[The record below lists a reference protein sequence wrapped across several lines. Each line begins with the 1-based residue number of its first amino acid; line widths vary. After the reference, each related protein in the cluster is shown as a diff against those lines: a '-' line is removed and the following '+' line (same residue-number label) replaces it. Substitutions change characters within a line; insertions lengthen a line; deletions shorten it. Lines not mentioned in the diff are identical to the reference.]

1 MGHRASGRRRPQV
14 PGWLAGAA
22 RLCHELSMLSSE
34 PAREGRRARNREDK
48 LARIEKAG
56 RTLFARRG
64 FDATTTRAI
73 AARADIGTGTLFLY
87 FAKKEDLL
95 VHLFHRDIG
104 AVLEAMWAGLPARPL
119 RAQLLHVFDALYDYY
134 ARDPALS
141 RVFVKELLFLDA
153 PRRDRVTAFTL
164 DFLQRLVG
172 LIEAAR
178 ARGELAPAAG
188 EPRQLAYAAFGLYCF
203 TLINWLGGG
212 IDDRTVAGGQ
222 LRASLDLLLA
232 GLTTREKT
240 R

>member
-1 MGHRASGRRRPQV
+1 
-14 PGWLAGAA
+14 
-22 RLCHELSMLSSE
+22 MLRNE
-34 PAREGRRARNREDK
+34 PAHGTRRGRGKLDK

-56 RTLFARRG
+56 RALFARRG

-73 AARADIGTGTLFLY
+73 AARADIGIGTLFLY

-104 AVLEAMWAGLPARPL
+104 AVVEEMFAGLPARPL
-119 RAQLLHVFDALYDYY
+119 RSQLLHVFDALYAYY

-141 RVFVKELLFLDA
+141 RVFIKELLFLDA

-164 DFLQRLVG
+164 DFLERLAA
-172 LIEAAR
+172 LITAAQ
-178 ARGELAPAAG
+178 ARGEIGATL

-203 TLINWLGGG
+203 TLINWLGGV
-212 IDDRTVAGGQ
+212 IDDREVARAQ

-232 GLTTREKT
+232 GLASAEKT
-240 R
+240 RCTPPTTTP

>member
-1 MGHRASGRRRPQV
+1 
-14 PGWLAGAA
+14 
-22 RLCHELSMLSSE
+22 MLSNE
-34 PAREGRRARNREDK
+34 PAQDNRRGRTKTDK

-56 RTLFARRG
+56 RALFAKRG

-73 AARADIGTGTLFLY
+73 ADRADIGTGTLFLY

-104 AVLEAMWAGLPARPL
+104 AVLEAIWAGLPARPL
-119 RAQLLHVFDALYDYY
+119 RAQLLHAFDALYAYY

-141 RVFVKELLFLDA
+141 RVFIKELLFLDA

-172 LIEAAR
+172 LIDAAQR
-178 ARGELAPAAG
+178 RGELAAGVG

-203 TLINWLGGG
+203 TLINWLGGVL
-212 IDDRTVAGGQ
+212 DDREVARAQ

-232 GLTTREKT
+232 GLTVREKK

>member
-1 MGHRASGRRRPQV
+1 
-14 PGWLAGAA
+14 
-22 RLCHELSMLSSE
+22 MLRNE
-34 PAREGRRARNREDK
+34 PAQETRRGRGKLDK

-56 RTLFARRG
+56 RALFARRG

-87 FAKKEDLL
+87 FPKKEDLL

-104 AVLEAMWAGLPARPL
+104 AVVEEMFASLPARPL
-119 RAQLLHVFDALYDYY
+119 RAQLLHMFDALYAYY

-141 RVFVKELLFLDA
+141 RVFIKELLFLDA

-164 DFLQRLVG
+164 DFLERIAA
-172 LIEAAR
+172 LITDAQARREIAAV
-178 ARGELAPAAG
+178 
-188 EPRQLAYAAFGLYCF
+188 EPRQLAYTAFGLYCF
-203 TLINWLGGG
+203 TLINWLGGV
-212 IDDRTVAGGQ
+212 IDDREVARAQ

-232 GLTTREKT
+232 GLSTREKT

>member
-1 MGHRASGRRRPQV
+1 
-14 PGWLAGAA
+14 
-22 RLCHELSMLSSE
+22 MLSTD
-34 PAREGRRARNREDK
+34 PAQETRRDRNKTDK

-56 RTLFARRG
+56 RALFAKRG

-73 AARADIGTGTLFLY
+73 AERADIGTGTLFLY
-87 FAKKEDLL
+87 FPKKEDLL
-95 VHLFHRDIG
+95 VHLFHSDIG

-119 RAQLLHVFDALYDYY
+119 RAQLLHMFDALYAYY

-172 LIEAAR
+172 LIDAAQR
-178 ARGELAPAAG
+178 RGELSADAG

-203 TLINWLGGG
+203 TLINWLGGVL
-212 IDDRTVAGGQ
+212 DDREVARAQ

-232 GLTTREKT
+232 GLTVRERK

>member
-1 MGHRASGRRRPQV
+1 
-14 PGWLAGAA
+14 
-22 RLCHELSMLSSE
+22 MLRNE
-34 PAREGRRARNREDK
+34 PAQETRRSRNKLDK

-56 RTLFARRG
+56 RVLFAKRG

-73 AARADIGTGTLFLY
+73 AARADIGIGTLFLY

-104 AVLEAMWAGLPARPL
+104 AVQQEMFASLPARPL
-119 RAQLLHVFDALYDYY
+119 RRQLLHIVDALYAYY

-153 PRRDRVTAFTL
+153 PRRDRVTALTL
-164 DFLQRLVG
+164 DFLERIVA
-172 LIEAAR
+172 LITAAQ
-178 ARGELAPAAG
+178 ARGEIVRAL

-203 TLINWLGGG
+203 TLINWLGGV
-212 IDDRTVAGGQ
+212 IEDREVARAQ

-232 GLTTREKT
+232 GLTVREKT

>member
-1 MGHRASGRRRPQV
+1 MSVLKSERAQETRR
-14 PGWLAGAA
+14 
-22 RLCHELSMLSSE
+22 E
-34 PAREGRRARNREDK
+34 RNKLDK

-56 RTLFARRG
+56 RALFAKRG

-73 AARADIGTGTLFLY
+73 AAKADIGMGTLFLY

-104 AVLEAMWAGLPARPL
+104 AVVTEMFADLPPRPL
-119 RAQLLHVFDALYDYY
+119 RAQLLHLFDALYAYY

-141 RVFVKELLFLDA
+141 RVFIKELLFLDA

-164 DFLQRLVG
+164 DFLQRIVA

-178 ARGELAPAAG
+178 ARDELAGGAI

-203 TLINWLGGG
+203 TLINWLGG
-212 IDDRTVAGGQ
+212 IIESRELARAQ
-222 LRASLDLLLA
+222 LTASLDLLLA
-232 GLTTREKT
+232 GLTVRET
-240 R
+240 TP

>member
-1 MGHRASGRRRPQV
+1 MLRNESAHGRTGSPAAPGAVRGRRDRSK
-14 PGWLAGAA
+14 L
-22 RLCHELSMLSSE
+22 
-34 PAREGRRARNREDK
+34 DK

-56 RTLFARRG
+56 RALFARRG

-73 AARADIGTGTLFLY
+73 ADRADIGSGTLFLY
-87 FAKKEDLL
+87 FPKKEDLL

-104 AVLEAMWAGLPARPL
+104 AVVEAMFAALPKRPL
-119 RAQLLHVFDALYDYY
+119 RAQLLHMFDALYAYY

-141 RVFVKELLFLDA
+141 RVFIKELLFLDA

-164 DFLQRLVG
+164 DFLERLVG
-172 LIEAAR
+172 LIGAAQR
-178 ARGELAPAAG
+178 RGEITAALA
-188 EPRQLAYAAFGLYCF
+188 PRQLAYAAFGLYCF
-203 TLINWLGGG
+203 TLINWLGGV
-212 IDDRTVAGGQ
+212 IDDREVAQAQ

>member
-1 MGHRASGRRRPQV
+1 
-14 PGWLAGAA
+14 
-22 RLCHELSMLSSE
+22 MLRNE
-34 PAREGRRARNREDK
+34 PAQGTRRSRNKLDK

-56 RTLFARRG
+56 RVLFARRG

-73 AARADIGTGTLFLY
+73 AARADIGIGTLFLY

-104 AVLEAMWAGLPARPL
+104 AVQEEMFAGLPARPL
-119 RAQLLHVFDALYDYY
+119 RAQLLHIFDALYAYY

-141 RVFVKELLFLDA
+141 RVFIKELLFLDA

-164 DFLQRLVG
+164 DFLQRIVA
-172 LIEAAR
+172 LITAAQ
-178 ARGELAPAAG
+178 ARGEIVRAL

-203 TLINWLGGG
+203 TLINWLGGV
-212 IDDRTVAGGQ
+212 IDDREVARAQ

-232 GLTTREKT
+232 GLTVRETTR
-240 R
+240 

>member
-1 MGHRASGRRRPQV
+1 
-14 PGWLAGAA
+14 
-22 RLCHELSMLSSE
+22 MLRNE
-34 PAREGRRARNREDK
+34 PAHETRRSRNKLDK

-56 RTLFARRG
+56 RVLFAKRG

-73 AARADIGTGTLFLY
+73 AARADIGIGTLFLY

-104 AVLEAMWAGLPARPL
+104 VVEEEMFATLPARPL
-119 RAQLLHVFDALYDYY
+119 RRQLLHIFDALYAYY

-141 RVFVKELLFLDA
+141 RVFIKELLFLDA

-164 DFLQRLVG
+164 DFLQRIVA
-172 LIEAAR
+172 LITAAQ
-178 ARGELAPAAG
+178 ARGEIVRAL

-203 TLINWLGGG
+203 TLINWLGGV
-212 IDDRTVAGGQ
+212 IDDREVARAQ
-222 LRASLDLLLA
+222 LRADLDLLLA
-232 GLTTREKT
+232 GLTVQEKT

>member
-1 MGHRASGRRRPQV
+1 
-14 PGWLAGAA
+14 
-22 RLCHELSMLSSE
+22 MLRNE
-34 PAREGRRARNREDK
+34 PAHETRRGRGKLDK

-73 AARADIGTGTLFLY
+73 AEKADIGIGTLFLY
-87 FAKKEDLL
+87 FPKKEDLL

-104 AVLEAMWAGLPARPL
+104 AVVEAMFAGLPARPL
-119 RAQLLHVFDALYDYY
+119 RAQLLHMFDALYAYY

-141 RVFVKELLFLDA
+141 RVFIKELLFLDA

-164 DFLQRLVG
+164 DFLERLVA
-172 LIEAAR
+172 LITAAQTR
-178 ARGELAPAAG
+178 REIVTAL

-203 TLINWLGGG
+203 TLINWLGG
-212 IDDRTVAGGQ
+212 IIEDREVARAQ

-232 GLTTREKT
+232 GLVTREKV